1 VVRDQVEMK
10 QKRDEEK
17 KKIKL
22 EKKRILREQKAW
34 EKSVPSHK
42 VIQQDKTLENTFEN
56 MLLVEQPQSLI
67 FCKGTLTCT
76 ATNLEI
82 LTLPPQVKELLQ
94 EFDDIFSKEGP
105 IIGLPPFRGIEHQMD
120 LVPGASLPNRPS
132 YRTNPEETKEIE
144 YQVQDLL

>member
-1 VVRDQVEMK
+1 
-10 QKRDEEK
+10 
-17 KKIKL
+17 
-22 EKKRILREQKAW
+22 
-34 EKSVPSHK
+34 
-42 VIQQDKTLENTFEN
+42 